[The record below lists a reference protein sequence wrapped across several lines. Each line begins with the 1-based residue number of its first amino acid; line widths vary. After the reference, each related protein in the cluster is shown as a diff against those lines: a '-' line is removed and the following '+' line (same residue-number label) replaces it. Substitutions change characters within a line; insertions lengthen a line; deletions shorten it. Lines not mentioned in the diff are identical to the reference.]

1 MLYQDVRLLVTER
14 LSSDSGVC
22 GLLPPVLTISHWP
35 HLLGPVSTAECRVS
49 VRAGGRRAPGRV
61 TRAEGDHHGW
71 PGERGTE
78 QGTDR
83 RLLWHFP
90 SWSEDSDAQLTPVR
104 PDGETRSDTLA

>member
-1 MLYQDVRLLVTER
+1 MCVQAAADCSNNIPLA
-14 LSSDSGVC
+14 SPAGS
-22 GLLPPVLTISHWP
+22 
-35 HLLGPVSTAECRVS
+35 VSTAECRVS